1 MNDLGTNVEHM
12 EKLYLWRVRKHGQ
25 RVHIENPET
34 ERAYCQVENC
44 RHGEPLDGRGA
55 EAPAGRRLCG
65 NCIDLAGRDK
75 ADYREP
81 DIRVLMGE
89 RLAEVEPDL
98 FASTVAPEPERT
110 DLTSFHDG
118 TKWKRAKQV
127 RPAHRSKR
135 FKLKRSNM
143 KHPRPFDDDLPW

>member
-1 MNDLGTNVEHM
+1 MNDLETNIEHM
-12 EKLYLWRVRKHGQ
+12 EKRYIWRVRKHGQ

-44 RHGEPLDGRGA
+44 GGRALDGMGA
-55 EAPAGRRLCG
+55 EVPAGRRLCG
-65 NCIDLAGRDK
+65 NCIDLASRDK

-98 FASTVAPEPERT
+98 FAGAAAPVPERT
-110 DLTSFHDG
+110 DLTSRHPNEKL
-118 TKWKRAKQV
+118 KWGKQA
-127 RPAHRSKR
+127 RPVNRSKGHR
-135 FKLKRSNM
+135 PKRGTV
-143 KHPRPFDDDLPW
+143 KYPRPFDDDIPW